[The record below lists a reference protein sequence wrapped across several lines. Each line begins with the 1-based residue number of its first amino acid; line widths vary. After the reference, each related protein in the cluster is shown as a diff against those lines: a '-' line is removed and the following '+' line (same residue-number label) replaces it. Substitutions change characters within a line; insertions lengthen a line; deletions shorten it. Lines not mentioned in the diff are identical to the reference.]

1 MLGRHRAFNRNDL
14 KLGLTDWAYNI
25 DSHNNWLAASVMFRL
40 GKIESGTR
48 LHFSQLQ
55 QRQEKGPHLVEG
67 SSKNAGHEGS
77 AAGFRRSKAT
87 FRKNWNFDLARS
99 VVPRRANSE
108 IESVFFRAT

>member
-48 LHFSQLQ
+48 LHFSQRFYNSGKKKVRILW
-55 QRQEKGPHLVEG
+55 
-67 SSKNAGHEGS
+67 
-77 AAGFRRSKAT
+77 KA
-87 FRKNWNFDLARS
+87 
-99 VVPRRANSE
+99 VPRTLAMKDLLPDFVVVRRHFGKTGIS
-108 IESVFFRAT
+108 I